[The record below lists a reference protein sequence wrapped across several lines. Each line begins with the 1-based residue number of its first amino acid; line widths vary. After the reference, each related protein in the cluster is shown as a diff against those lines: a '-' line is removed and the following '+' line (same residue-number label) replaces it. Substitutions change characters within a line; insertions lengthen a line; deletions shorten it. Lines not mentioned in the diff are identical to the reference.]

1 VRSLWG
7 CNHVD
12 WCCLYIRGASDG
24 ILLMWDRRVVEKIDG
39 CVGGFSMAVSFKNVD
54 DQFAL
59 WDELAG
65 LLSWWDLPW
74 FAKLLG
80 ETF

>member
-1 VRSLWG
+1 
-7 CNHVD
+7 
-12 WCCLYIRGASDG
+12 
-24 ILLMWDRRVVEKIDG
+24 MWDRRVVEKIDG

-54 DQFAL
+54 DPFAWAFAGVYGPNADGDRSYL